1 MQTPDEIKN
10 YPYYRVEQLL
20 TKMSKNGKYVV
31 ESEIPNVG
39 YVIENGMIGVIAGKD
54 GTLAIDIDKAEFFI
68 SELTEILELARTRK
82 TMNLKG
88 A

>member
-1 MQTPDEIKN
+1 MQTPDEIKS